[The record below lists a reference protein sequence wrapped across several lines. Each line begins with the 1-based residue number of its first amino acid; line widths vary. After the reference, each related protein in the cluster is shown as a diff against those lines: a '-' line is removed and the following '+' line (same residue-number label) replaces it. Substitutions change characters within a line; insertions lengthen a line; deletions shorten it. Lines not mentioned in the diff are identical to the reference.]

1 MPDSG
6 KKERYFM
13 KNQLSAATKLTVAL
27 IPVIL
32 VALVSFATPKATM
45 TKADFA
51 PLAANFGD
59 ASSNYV
65 KYCNRCHGADG
76 HSQTAKGKQTGATDL
91 TKSKIGDT
99 AGIKII
105 SNGKEL
111 MPGFKENMS
120 AEEIKALMTFVRGL
134 RK

>member
-13 KNQLSAATKLTVAL
+13 KNQLSATTKLTIAL
-27 IPVIL
+27 IPVIF
-32 VALVSFATPKATM
+32 VALVSFAAPKATM

-59 ASSNYV
+59 TSSNYV

-76 HSQTAKGKQTGATDL
+76 HSQTAKGKQTGAPDL
-91 TKSKIGDT
+91 TKSKISDT

-105 SNGKEL
+105 SKGKEL
-111 MPGFKENMS
+111 MPSFKEDLS
-120 AEEIKALMTFVRGL
+120 AEEIKDLMSFVRGF